1 MYCNGSVRIRS
12 CMPTPVGS
20 YAETAIRAW
29 PDERMERCAYR
40 CRRGCGAIRPFADAS
55 MKSGVHTPTIQHGR
69 PAYSDDPAGH
79 GGSTNSG
86 QGRRSGR
93 FVCNR
98 SSGDGNVQAFRGS
111 TNWSDWVAREES
123 DTDLRPRR
131 KQLEGQGACQ
141 PLLCDA
147 RLSLSRLDA
156 AGRRGQKPSADG
168 APGGVGLARFRPR
181 SGRSAWTPGH
191 YATLGLTSS

>member
-1 MYCNGSVRIRS
+1 MNAWKDARI
-12 CMPTPVGS
+12 G
-20 YAETAIRAW
+20 A
-29 PDERMERCAYR
+29 D
-40 CRRGCGAIRPFADAS
+40 GCGAIRPFADAS
-55 MKSGVHTPTIQHGR
+55 MKSGVHTLQQSNTGDR
-69 PAYSDDPAGH
+69 AYSDDPAGH
-79 GGSTNSG
+79 GGLTNSG
-86 QGRRSGR
+86 QGRRSG
-93 FVCNR
+93 
-98 SSGDGNVQAFRGS
+98 RGS

-168 APGGVGLARFRPR
+168 VPGGV
-181 SGRSAWTPGH
+181 
-191 YATLGLTSS
+191 

>member
-1 MYCNGSVRIRS
+1 VLGPMNAWKDARI
-12 CMPTPVGS
+12 G
-20 YAETAIRAW
+20 A
-29 PDERMERCAYR
+29 D
-40 CRRGCGAIRPFADAS
+40 GCGAIRPFADAS
-55 MKSGVHTPTIQHGR
+55 MKSGVHTLQQSNTGDR
-69 PAYSDDPAGH
+69 AYSDDPAGH

-168 APGGVGLARFRPR
+168 VPGGVGLARFRPR
-181 SGRSAWTPGH
+181 AGRSA
-191 YATLGLTSS
+191 